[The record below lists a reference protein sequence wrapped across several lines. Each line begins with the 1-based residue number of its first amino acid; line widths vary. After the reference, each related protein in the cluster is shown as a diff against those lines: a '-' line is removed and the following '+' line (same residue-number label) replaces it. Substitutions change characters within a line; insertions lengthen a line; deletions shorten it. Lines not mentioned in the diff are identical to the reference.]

1 MYVYIQ
7 YTFTIINRLYH
18 YYYNIYI
25 YIYIFMLY
33 VKFDKTNIKDYLF
46 TSDIQNTF
54 VIKKQKQQQI
64 VANTN
69 NLISVR
75 KTYFHT
81 FLDG

>member
-25 YIYIFMLY
+25 FTLY

-54 VIKKQKQQQI
+54 VIKNQKHI
-64 VANTN
+64 NN
-69 NLISVR
+69 NLLLIIIM
-75 KTYFHT
+75 
-81 FLDG
+81 